1 MDNQNKY
8 VKDMTVGTPYK
19 LLLAFAIPLLI
30 GNVFQQLYNM
40 VDSVIVGRFVSVN
53 ALGAI
58 GTTASLQFFFF
69 SLVGGLSV
77 GIGIIVSQ
85 YFGAND
91 EKNVKDTIGNAT
103 IIIIACSAIMAIA
116 GYFAARPILILLQTD
131 AVILE
136 DAVAYL
142 KVTSIG
148 IICMGLYNGVSGI
161 LRALGDSKT
170 PLIFLIFASILNVI
184 LDLIFVLV
192 FNWGVMGAGVATA
205 FSQFVSAITCIIYAY
220 KSNSYFRIK
229 RENFKINNMI
239 IRKSMRLGIPVA
251 LQNALIA
258 FSLIVLQAIV
268 NSYGADFTTAFTV
281 VSRIETLIQQPF
293 MSMGAAVST
302 YTGQNLGA
310 GKIDR
315 VKKGFNTAT
324 TITTIFAI
332 SIMLLFWIFTPQIV
346 SIFGKDPTVMKQ
358 AVDGLR
364 ITSCFY
370 IFLGMIYTTRNVLNG
385 AGDAIFSLFTG
396 IVECIGRVGFAYPL
410 TLIPFMGSYGVFYA
424 TGITWLLNGLFSLIR
439 YKKGKWKNI
448 NIVKNDI

>member
-8 VKDMTVGTPYK
+8 VKDMTVGTTYK

-40 VDSVIVGRFVSVN
+40 VDSVIVGRFVSAN

-192 FNWGVMGAGVATA
+192 FNWGVVGAGVATA
-205 FSQFVSAITCIIYAY
+205 FSQFISAITCILELKEKIS
-220 KSNSYFRIK
+220 KS
-229 RENFKINNMI
+229 I
-239 IRKSMRLGIPVA
+239 I
-251 LQNALIA
+251 
-258 FSLIVLQAIV
+258 
-268 NSYGADFTTAFTV
+268 
-281 VSRIETLIQQPF
+281 
-293 MSMGAAVST
+293 
-302 YTGQNLGA
+302 
-310 GKIDR
+310 
-315 VKKGFNTAT
+315 
-324 TITTIFAI
+324 
-332 SIMLLFWIFTPQIV
+332 
-346 SIFGKDPTVMKQ
+346 
-358 AVDGLR
+358 
-364 ITSCFY
+364 
-370 IFLGMIYTTRNVLNG
+370 
-385 AGDAIFSLFTG
+385 
-396 IVECIGRVGFAYPL
+396 
-410 TLIPFMGSYGVFYA
+410 
-424 TGITWLLNGLFSLIR
+424 
-439 YKKGKWKNI
+439 
-448 NIVKNDI
+448 